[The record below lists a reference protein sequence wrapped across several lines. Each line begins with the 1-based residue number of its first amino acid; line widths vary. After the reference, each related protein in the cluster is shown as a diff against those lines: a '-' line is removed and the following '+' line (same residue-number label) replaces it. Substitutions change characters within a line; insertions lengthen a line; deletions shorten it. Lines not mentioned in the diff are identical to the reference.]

1 MPELLSPA
9 GNFEKLKAA
18 VRYGADAVY
27 LAGQSFGMR
36 AAAGC
41 FTLPELFEAVQY
53 CHDRGKKIYLTVN
66 TMPHPDEYPDLK
78 EYLKEI
84 SDIPFD
90 AYIIADLGV
99 LSLVREISPEREIHI
114 STQASVVS
122 ARCAEMYHR
131 LGAKRVVLSRE
142 LTFAEIADIRKN
154 TPPELE
160 LEAFIHGAMC
170 ISYSGRCLISNH
182 FTGRDANRGACA
194 QPCRWIYNICEE
206 KRPEMPL
213 TVEQGENGTF
223 LFGSKD
229 LCMIEHIPE
238 LMESGITSFKIEGRM
253 KSAYYTAVTANA
265 YRIAIDRYKADPAG
279 YSFDPALLRELESVS
294 HREYDTGFFFDRPTD
309 DAKVAKYPGY
319 LEARAYL
326 ADCVGY
332 DRESGVA
339 EFIQKN
345 KASVGMAAEIL
356 SPGKTGVPFVIDNM
370 TDSNGTP
377 IDSCPR
383 PFMHFFV
390 KMPFEVAAGDIMRA

>member
-1 MPELLSPA
+1 MIELLSPA
-9 GNFEKLKAA
+9 GNFEKLRAA
-18 VRYGADAVY
+18 VLYGADAVY
-27 LAGQSFGMR
+27 LAGQMFGMR

-41 FTLPELFEAVQY
+41 FTLDELEQAVDY
-53 CHDRGKKIYLTVN
+53 CHTRGKKAYLTLN
-66 TMPHPDEYPDLK
+66 TMPHPDEYALLEK
-78 EYLKEI
+78 YLNDI
-84 SDIPFD
+84 ARIPFD

-99 LSLVREISPEREIHI
+99 LSLVKEISPDREIHI

-122 ARCAEMYHR
+122 ARGAKMYYD

-142 LTFAEIADIRKN
+142 LTFDEIADIRKN

-238 LMESGITSFKIEGRM
+238 LMKSGITSFKIEGRM
-253 KSAYYTAVTANA
+253 KSAYYAAVTANA
-265 YRIAIDRYKADPAG
+265 YRIAIDRYLENPEG
-279 YSFDPALLRELESVS
+279 YAFDPLLLRELESVS
-294 HREYDTGFFFDRPTD
+294 HREYDTGFFFSKPLD
-309 DAKVAKYPGY
+309 DAKVAKDPGY

-332 DRESGVA
+332 DEKTGVA
-339 EFIQKN
+339 EFVQKN
-345 KASVGMAAEIL
+345 KATVGMNAEIL
-356 SPGKTGVPFVIDNM
+356 SPGKTGKAFVIDNM
-370 TDSNGTP
+370 TDEKGVQ
-377 IDSCPR
+377 IESCPR

-390 KMPFEVAAGDIMRA
+390 KMPFEVKVGDILRA

>member
-1 MPELLSPA
+1 MIELLSPA
-9 GNFEKLKAA
+9 GNFEKLRAA
-18 VRYGADAVY
+18 VLYGADAVY
-27 LAGQSFGMR
+27 LAGQMFGMR

-41 FTLPELFEAVQY
+41 FTLDELEQAVDY
-53 CHDRGKKIYLTVN
+53 CHTRGKKAYLTLN
-66 TMPHPDEYPDLK
+66 TMPHPDEYALLEK
-78 EYLKEI
+78 YLNDI
-84 SDIPFD
+84 APIPFD

-99 LSLVREISPEREIHI
+99 LSLVKEISPDREIHI

-122 ARCAEMYHR
+122 ARGAKMYYD

-142 LTFAEIADIRKN
+142 LTFDEIADIRKN

-238 LMESGITSFKIEGRM
+238 LMKSGITSFKIEGRM
-253 KSAYYTAVTANA
+253 KSAYYAAVTANA
-265 YRIAIDRYKADPAG
+265 YRIAIDRYLENPEG
-279 YSFDPALLRELESVS
+279 YAFDPLLLRELESVS
-294 HREYDTGFFFDRPTD
+294 HREYDTGFFFSKPLD
-309 DAKVAKYPGY
+309 DAKVAKDPGY

-332 DRESGVA
+332 DEKTGVA
-339 EFIQKN
+339 EFVQKN
-345 KASVGMAAEIL
+345 KATVGMNAEIL
-356 SPGKTGVPFVIDNM
+356 SPGKTGKAFVIDNM
-370 TDSNGTP
+370 TDEKGVQ
-377 IDSCPR
+377 IESCPR

-390 KMPFEVAAGDIMRA
+390 KMPFEVKVGDILRA